1 MRLLL
6 SWPRVALAVLLAAV
20 LAFLLP
26 YEGLAPGE
34 RHTGERLAPPGTQ
47 PEPVPPPE
55 VPADVP
61 ADVPA
66 GFFTG
71 SDAAGVRRIA
81 EVEKWLGGAPL
92 TVGHTYLPGDRWSNI
107 EGHPALFEP
116 WARWKEE
123 RPGRLFVLNVPLLD
137 RNEEGL
143 GDAEVRAGLRRGA
156 AGEFD
161 RHFRTLGERLV
172 EHRLAEAVLVLGWE
186 MNGTTY
192 AHRCGPDPERWK
204 AYWRRVVSVLREV
217 PGQRFRFDFTPSRG
231 TDAVAWPRCYPG
243 DDVVDIVG
251 LDAYD
256 QPEGLSFEEQVTE
269 PYGLAFHARFAAAH
283 GKPVSFPEWG
293 LFRNGD
299 NPAYVRGM
307 LDWFARHRPVYQ
319 TFTDYCPHGVWAC
332 ADNPVSGEVVRGALG
347 AGSASG
353 RS

>member
-1 MRLLL
+1 MRSLTI
-6 SWPRVALAVLLAAV
+6 WPRVALTVLLAVV
-20 LAFLLP
+20 LVFLLP
-26 YEGLAPGE
+26 YG
-34 RHTGERLAPPGTQ
+34 RLAPDGRAPLA
-47 PEPVPPPE
+47 EPVPPRVT
-55 VPADVP
+55 VPS
-61 ADVPA
+61 

-71 SDAAGVRRIA
+71 SDEAGVRRIA
-81 EVEKWLGGAPL
+81 GVEEWLGGASL

-116 WARWKEE
+116 WARWKAARPE
-123 RPGRLFVLNVPLLD
+123 RMFVLNVPLLD

-143 GDAEVRAGLRRGA
+143 SDAEVRAGLRRGA

-161 RHFRTLGERLV
+161 GHFRTLGERLV
-172 EHRLAEAVLVLGWE
+172 TYGLADAVLVLGWE

-204 AYWRRVVSVLREV
+204 AYWRRVVAALRAV

-231 TDAVAWPRCYPG
+231 LDAVPWPHCYPG
-243 DDVVDIVG
+243 DDVVDVIG

-256 QPEGLSFEEQVTE
+256 QPAGVSFEEQVAE
-269 PYGLAFHARFAAAH
+269 PYGLDFHARFAAEH

-307 LDWFARHRPVYQ
+307 LDWFARHRPLYQ
-319 TFTDYCPHGVWAC
+319 TFTDYCPHGVWEC
-332 ADNPVSGEVVRGALG
+332 AENPASGEVVRGAFG
-347 AGSASG
+347 PGSAGSA
-353 RS
+353 RP

>member
-1 MRLLL
+1 MRLLR
-6 SWPRVALAVLLAAV
+6 SWTTWPRVALTVLLAAALV
-20 LAFLLP
+20 FLLP
-26 YEGLAPGE
+26 YG
-34 RHTGERLAPPGTQ
+34 RLAPDGRHAGERTAPE
-47 PEPVPPPE
+47 PEPVPLPG
-55 VPADVP
+55 VPS
-61 ADVPA
+61 

-71 SDAAGVRRIA
+71 SDEAGVRRIG
-81 EVEKWLGGAPL
+81 EVEKWLGGEPL

-137 RNEEGL
+137 RNEAGL

-156 AGEFD
+156 AGDFD
-161 RHFRTLGERLV
+161 RHFRALGERLV
-172 EHRLAEAVLVLGWE
+172 EHRLADAVLVLGWE

-192 AHRCGPDPERWK
+192 GHRCGPDPESWK
-204 AYWRRVVSVLREV
+204 AYWRRVAGVLREV
-217 PGQRFRFDFTPSRG
+217 PGQRFRLDFTPSRG
-231 TDAVAWPRCYPG
+231 LDAIAWPLCYPG

-251 LDAYD
+251 MDAYD
-256 QPEGLSFEEQVTE
+256 QPAGLSFEEQVME
-269 PYGLAFHARFAAAH
+269 PYGLDFHARFAAAH

-319 TFTDYCPHGVWAC
+319 TFTDYCPHGVWSC
-332 ADNPVSGEVVRGALG
+332 AANPLSGEVVRGALG
-347 AGSASG
+347 RGSGGSA
-353 RS
+353 RP